1 MRYAKGRYVLV
12 KKGKTE
18 RRQNFKADMQA
29 IKKVDVKKL
38 QETYSRFFG
47 AEPEEMKKNSSKIRK
62 KVYFFG
68 FALTIIF
75 GTLVYI
81 TKNVKFV
88 GF

>member
-1 MRYAKGRYVLV
+1 MRYANGRYVLV
-12 KKGKTE
+12 KKGKAE
-18 RRQNFKADMQA
+18 SRQNFKADMQA
-29 IKKVDVKKL
+29 IKKEDVRKL

-47 AEPEEMKKNSSKIRK
+47 AKPEEIKKNSSNIKK

-68 FALTIIF
+68 FALTVIF
-75 GTLVYI
+75 GALLYF

>member
-1 MRYAKGRYVLV
+1 MV

-18 RRQNFKADMQA
+18 RKQNFKADMRA
-29 IKKVDVKKL
+29 IKKEDVRRL

-47 AEPEEMKKNSSKIRK
+47 AEPEEMKRNSSNIRK

-68 FALTIIF
+68 FALTVTF
-75 GTLVYI
+75 GAILYF

>member
-12 KKGKTE
+12 KKDKAE
-18 RRQNFKADMQA
+18 RRQNFKADMRA
-29 IKKVDVKKL
+29 IKKEDIRKL

-47 AEPEEMKKNSSKIRK
+47 AEPEEMKKNSSNLRK

-68 FALTIIF
+68 FALSIIF
-75 GTLVYI
+75 GALLYF
-81 TKNVKFV
+81 TKNVKFI

>member
-12 KKGKTE
+12 KKGKAE
-18 RRQNFKADMQA
+18 RRQNFKADMRA
-29 IKKVDVKKL
+29 IKKEDVRKL
-38 QETYSRFFG
+38 QETYRRFFG

-62 KVYFFG
+62 KVYSFG
-68 FALTIIF
+68 FALIIIF
-75 GTLVYI
+75 GTLLYL

>member
-1 MRYAKGRYVLV
+1 MV
-12 KKGKTE
+12 KKGKAE
-18 RRQNFKADMQA
+18 RRQNFKADMRA
-29 IKKVDVKKL
+29 IKKEDVRKL

-47 AEPEEMKKNSSKIRK
+47 AEPEEMKKNSVKIRK

-75 GTLVYI
+75 GTLLYL
-81 TKNVKFV
+81 TKSVKFV

>member
-12 KKGKTE
+12 KKGKAE
-18 RRQNFKADMQA
+18 RRQNFKADMRA
-29 IKKVDVKKL
+29 IKKEDVRKL

-47 AEPEEMKKNSSKIRK
+47 AEPEEVKKNSSNIRK

-68 FALTIIF
+68 FALTVIF
-75 GTLVYI
+75 GVILYL
-81 TKNVKFV
+81 TKNIKFV

>member
-12 KKGKTE
+12 KKVKAE
-18 RRQNFKADMQA
+18 KRQNFKADMRA
-29 IKKVDVKKL
+29 IKKEDVKRL

-47 AEPEEMKKNSSKIRK
+47 AEPEEMKKNSSNIRR

-68 FALTIIF
+68 FTLTVIF
-75 GTLVYI
+75 GAILYF

-88 GF
+88 EF

>member
-1 MRYAKGRYVLV
+1 MV
-12 KKGKTE
+12 KKGKAE
-18 RRQNFKADMQA
+18 RKQNFKADMRA
-29 IKKVDVKKL
+29 IKKEDVRKL

-68 FALTIIF
+68 FVLTVIL
-75 GTLVYI
+75 GTLIYI
-81 TKNVKFV
+81 TKNVRFV

>member
-12 KKGKTE
+12 KKGKAE
-18 RRQNFKADMQA
+18 RRQNFKADMRA
-29 IKKVDVKKL
+29 IKKEDVRKL

-47 AEPEEMKKNSSKIRK
+47 AKPEEIKKNSLNIRK

-68 FALTIIF
+68 FALTVIF
-75 GTLVYI
+75 GAILYF

-88 GF
+88 GL

>member
-1 MRYAKGRYVLV
+1 MV

-18 RRQNFKADMQA
+18 RKQNFKADMRA
-29 IKKVDVKKL
+29 IKKEDVRRL

-47 AEPEEMKKNSSKIRK
+47 AEPEEMKRNSSNIRK

-68 FALTIIF
+68 FALTVIF
-75 GTLVYI
+75 GAILYF
-81 TKNVKFV
+81 TKNVKFL

>member
-1 MRYAKGRYVLV
+1 MV
-12 KKGKTE
+12 KKGKKE
-18 RRQNFKADMQA
+18 RRQNFKADMRA
-29 IKKVDVKKL
+29 IKKEDVRRL

-47 AEPEEMKKNSSKIRK
+47 AEPEEMKRNSSNIRK

-68 FALTIIF
+68 FTLTVVF
-75 GTLVYI
+75 GTILFL

>member
-1 MRYAKGRYVLV
+1 LRYAKGRYVLV
-12 KKGKTE
+12 KKGKAE
-18 RRQNFKADMQA
+18 RRQNFKADMRA
-29 IKKVDVKKL
+29 IKKEDVRKL

-75 GTLVYI
+75 GTLIYL
-81 TKNVKFV
+81 TKSVKFV

>member
-1 MRYAKGRYVLV
+1 MV
-12 KKGKTE
+12 KKSIAK
-18 RRQNFKADMQA
+18 RRQNFKADMRA
-29 IKKVDVKKL
+29 IKKEDVRKL

-47 AEPEEMKKNSSKIRK
+47 AESEEMKKNSSKIRK

-68 FALTIIF
+68 FALTFIF
-75 GTLVYI
+75 GAVLYL

>member
-12 KKGKTE
+12 KKSEAE
-18 RRQNFKADMQA
+18 RKQNFKADMRA
-29 IKKVDVKKL
+29 IKKEDVRKL

-47 AEPEEMKKNSSKIRK
+47 AEPEEMKKNSVKIRK

-75 GTLVYI
+75 GTLLYL
-81 TKNVKFV
+81 TKSVKFV

>member
-1 MRYAKGRYVLV
+1 MRYAKVRYVLV
-12 KKGKTE
+12 KKGKAE

-29 IKKVDVKKL
+29 IKKEDVRKL
-38 QETYSRFFG
+38 QETYGRFFG
-47 AEPEEMKKNSSKIRK
+47 AEPEEMKKNSSNIRK

-68 FALTIIF
+68 FALTVIF
-75 GTLVYI
+75 GALLYL

>member
-12 KKGKTE
+12 KKGIAK
-18 RRQNFKADMQA
+18 RRQNFKADMRA
-29 IKKVDVKKL
+29 IKKEDVRKL

-47 AEPEEMKKNSSKIRK
+47 AESEEMKKNSSKIRK

-68 FALTIIF
+68 FALTFIF
-75 GTLVYI
+75 GAVLYL

>member
-1 MRYAKGRYVLV
+1 MV
-12 KKGKTE
+12 KKGKAE
-18 RRQNFKADMQA
+18 RRQNFKADMRA
-29 IKKVDVKKL
+29 IKKEDVRKL

-75 GTLVYI
+75 GILLYL

>member
-12 KKGKTE
+12 KKGKAE
-18 RRQNFKADMQA
+18 RKQNFKADMRA
-29 IKKVDVKKL
+29 IKKEDVRKL

-47 AEPEEMKKNSSKIRK
+47 AEPEEVKKNSSNIRK
-62 KVYFFG
+62 KVYSFG
-68 FALTIIF
+68 FALTVIF
-75 GTLVYI
+75 GLILYL

>member
-1 MRYAKGRYVLV
+1 MRYAKDRYVLV
-12 KKGKTE
+12 KKGKAQ
-18 RRQNFKADMQA
+18 RRQNFKADMRA
-29 IKKVDVKKL
+29 IKKEDVRKL

-47 AEPEEMKKNSSKIRK
+47 AEPEEMKKNSSNIRK

-68 FALTIIF
+68 FTLTVIF
-75 GTLVYI
+75 GALLYL